1 MMQRSSS
8 AAALLCALQLL
19 ARGAAAA
26 EPAPKPS
33 PSPTPTI
40 TESMERVVER
50 LEALR
55 QDPCLEALRKGR
67 PCFPASTGLPGG
79 PTASVR
85 ESLGQLGPADAW
97 SPDRPPTVAEMGPYR
112 PGTPS
117 RGTPNIAS
125 VSFDPVCAGKAVL
138 KALKGKNNTYYLYRI
153 RGPQGVRVALYDSRQ
168 NAATFQGEMELLG
181 TFDGECEAIAAL
193 RHAERNPPKPAPS
206 PGPDSD

>member
-1 MMQRSSS
+1 MIQGWSLS
-8 AAALLCALQLL
+8 AAALLFVLVLLQ
-19 ARGAAAA
+19 AAAA
-26 EPAPKPS
+26 APSPTPS
-33 PSPTPTI
+33 PSPSPTI
-40 TESMERVVER
+40 TESMERVVDR

-85 ESLGQLGPADAW
+85 ESLGQLGPAEAW

-138 KALKGKNNTYYLYRI
+138 KMLKGKNNTYYLYRI
-153 RGPQGVRVALYDSRQ
+153 RGPQGERVGLYDSRQ

-181 TFDGECEAIAAL
+181 TFHGECEAIAAL

-206 PGPDSD
+206 PGPDPE